1 MLFLCVWFSLVH
13 SQTCTDTKIFKQ
25 NHNFIHDV
33 FFHCVSC
40 YLLVSSKILTSTWGS
55 IFRNRNV
62 IPSNGTRSI
71 WCLIQRGCLFVWR
84 FYLRLGWTCLT
95 AALTDC
101 VHWPPGPSRMESD
114 LRRSLWGMPLLN
126 SRNQDA
132 TWGKTATREDIK
144 LLHLQ

>member
-1 MLFLCVWFSLVH
+1 MSDSPLCTHKHAPIQRFLNKITTLSMTCSFIVH
-13 SQTCTDTKIFKQ
+13 
-25 NHNFIHDV
+25 HAV
-33 FFHCVSC
+33 

-62 IPSNGTRSI
+62 IPSNGTTFI
-71 WCLIQRGCLFVWR
+71 WCLIQSSCLFVWL

-95 AALTDC
+95 AALRDC

-114 LRRSLWGMPLLN
+114 LRRSLWGMPSLN

-144 LLHLQ
+144 LLYLQ